1 MICFQNVSLIYWQ
14 HLGFT
19 NVKIIFCC
27 DLLSKCIF
35 DLLTTPASQTVPT
48 TRLLWFAFKM
58 YLWFTDNTRNC
69 SCNKKSW
76 VVICFQNVSLIYW
89 QHQSNICQCQAM
101 GCDLLSKC
109 IFDLLTT
116 PKTKTKCETQALW
129 FAFKMYL
136 WFTDNT
142 NYAWSNITWMVV
154 ICFQNVSLIYWQ
166 HRIVIAWQC
175 ALVVIC
181 FQNVSLIYWQ
191 HLSLHLCRQ
200 LCCCDLLSKCI
211 FDLLTT
217 PLT

>member
-1 MICFQNVSLIYWQ
+1 MYLWFTDNTCLATSDSSTVVVICFQNVSLIYWQ
-14 HLGFT
+14 HLKFDKEL
-19 NVKIIFCC
+19 NFLSC

-89 QHQSNICQCQAM
+89 QHQGRQLPIPLQS
-101 GCDLLSKC
+101 CDLLSKC

-116 PKTKTKCETQALW
+116 PPCLDIAPAWALW

-142 NYAWSNITWMVV
+142 TSNMANKNYI
-154 ICFQNVSLIYWQ
+154 
-166 HRIVIAWQC
+166 
-175 ALVVIC
+175 VVIC

-191 HLSLHLCRQ
+191 HLCQIQLSSLLR
-200 LCCCDLLSKCI
+200 CDLLSKCI

-217 PLT
+217 PLITERIS